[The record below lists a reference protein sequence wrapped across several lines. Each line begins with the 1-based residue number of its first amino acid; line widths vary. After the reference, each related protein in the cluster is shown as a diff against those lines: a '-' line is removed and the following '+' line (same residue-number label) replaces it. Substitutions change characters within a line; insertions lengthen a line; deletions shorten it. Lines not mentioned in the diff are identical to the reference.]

1 MILLSRKFE
10 SVSYFFSETSAFDF
24 MILVKKLSTTIKR
37 CPMSLKDFRFHYAGI
52 LFHFRLLDLN
62 EITELDLRVLLWFSV
77 RGDLIVVAHSLEF
90 ALILFKGFIRL
101 NICTFFSAAFSFS
114 VFLSLAPTVAK

>member
-1 MILLSRKFE
+1 VKALAIFLANKQGADEFYDFSKKAEAIRSR
-10 SVSYFFSETSAFDF
+10 
-24 MILVKKLSTTIKR
+24 IKR

-77 RGDLIVVAHSLEF
+77 
-90 ALILFKGFIRL
+90 
-101 NICTFFSAAFSFS
+101 
-114 VFLSLAPTVAK
+114 